1 MAVFG
6 RANKEVIQKL
16 INNMRSFNDLVEGEI
31 IKMNDRTDIL
41 GESWKDAQYQQFNQY
56 IEMLSDSL
64 RQDLRIIYE
73 TAETLQN
80 RVYEF

>member
-80 RVYEF
+80 RVYEC